1 MTHRQEKAA
10 RSPVAPDPAVLER
23 GPKNRV
29 AHLVRRRMSLRG
41 DRAAFLWGCVTLSA
55 TSWAFIIQGA
65 DVDDLREGAR
75 FFTDAVGHFPS
86 FWELSL
92 RKKPHA
98 SVGPNPRFY
107 GTRMWDFFSHTRPQ
121 NRKVQPPA
129 EVKEC
134 ATVLAGVRS
143 SPCPVTRTCEYVCH
157 NS

>member
-1 MTHRQEKAA
+1 MYDSLIRVPQGRANVCEYRLAVE
-10 RSPVAPDPAVLER
+10 RSETEGGFHHIGLPDV
-23 GPKNRV
+23 
-29 AHLVRRRMSLRG
+29 G
-41 DRAAFLWGCVTLSA
+41 D
-55 TSWAFIIQGA
+55 Q
-65 DVDDLREGAR
+65 REGAR

-98 SVGPNPRFY
+98 SFGPDPRFY
-107 GTRMWDFFSHTRPQ
+107 DTRMWDFFSHTRPQ

-143 SPCPVTRTCEYVCH
+143 SPCPAIRTCEYVCH

>member
-1 MTHRQEKAA
+1 MRRCDPQAGEGGPVPCCSRPRRPRAGPEKSCSPPSPAA
-10 RSPVAPDPAVLER
+10 NVATR
-23 GPKNRV
+23 GPGRLLAGMCHTVGNLLGF
-29 AHLVRRRMSLRG
+29 HYTGL
-41 DRAAFLWGCVTLSA
+41 
-55 TSWAFIIQGA
+55 A

-98 SVGPNPRFY
+98 SVGPDPRFY
-107 GTRMWDFFSHTRPQ
+107 GNRMWNFFSHTRPQ

-143 SPCPVTRTCEYVCH
+143 SQCPAF
-157 NS
+157 

>member
-1 MTHRQEKAA
+1 MYDSLIRVPQGRANVCEYRLAVK
-10 RSPVAPDPAVLER
+10 RSETE
-23 GPKNRV
+23 G
-29 AHLVRRRMSLRG
+29 G
-41 DRAAFLWGCVTLSA
+41 
-55 TSWAFIIQGA
+55 FIIQGA
-65 DVDDLREGAR
+65 DVGDLREGAR

-98 SVGPNPRFY
+98 SVGPDPRFY
-107 GTRMWDFFSHTRPQ
+107 GNRMWDFFSHTRPQ

-143 SPCPVTRTCEYVCH
+143 SQCPVTRTCEYVCH